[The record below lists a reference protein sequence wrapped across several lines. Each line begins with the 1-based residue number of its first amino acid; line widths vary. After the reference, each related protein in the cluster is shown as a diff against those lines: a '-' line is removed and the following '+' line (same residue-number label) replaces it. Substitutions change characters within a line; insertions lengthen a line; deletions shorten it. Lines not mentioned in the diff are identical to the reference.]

1 MSRVWKPISQRL
13 ESKLAHHT
21 SCAQINLKST
31 EGRGKNCDG
40 SFGHRGQGGGQ
51 PSAAVWRQMQ
61 CMEAPAGGGL
71 PSAMAAVRAG
81 VQVCGGWGLESGPW
95 VAPEVAKR
103 GEVFGRGS
111 SGGAAPLEQVGQH
124 GGGHGG
130 GDRPPQA
137 PTAQRLVR
145 FQRFLRPLR
154 KNVCKPFFLFISTPL
169 SAWLRGHPEGL
180 WR

>member
-1 MSRVWKPISQRL
+1 MERTATAVLVTEDKGGGNHLQQYGDKCSAWKPRPVAVCLQRWQRCGL
-13 ESKLAHHT
+13 GCR
-21 SCAQINLKST
+21 CAV
-31 EGRGKNCDG
+31 
-40 SFGHRGQGGGQ
+40 GGGWRVAHGW
-51 PSAAVWRQMQ
+51 PRRWPNAVK
-61 CMEAPAGGGL
+61 
-71 PSAMAAVRAG
+71 
-81 VQVCGGWGLESGPW
+81 CGC
-95 VAPEVAKR
+95 
-103 GEVFGRGS
+103 RGS